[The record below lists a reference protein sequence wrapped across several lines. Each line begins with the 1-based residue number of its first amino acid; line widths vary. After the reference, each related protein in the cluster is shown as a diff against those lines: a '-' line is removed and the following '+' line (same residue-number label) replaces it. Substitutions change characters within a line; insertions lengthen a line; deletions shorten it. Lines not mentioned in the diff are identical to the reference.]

1 MINIEKLLN
10 NYNDIPDLKVRKIKY
25 KLDYVYILYIE
36 TICSSTQINDFIL
49 KNITNPNKD
58 RKIENLLAT
67 PNFQKINLKDID
79 TYLFSGFSILIYKN
93 EIYSLETKA
102 DLDRSINTPEIE
114 HDLYGAKDSL
124 IENYQK
130 NIGLIKRRIKN
141 KNLKIKEY
149 TLGRYTKT
157 KTGLLYIGNITKE
170 EYVINCDKIL
180 SNIDVDGIIDA
191 GELKQYIIKEKSTFF
206 PAIKLTEKPNTIVHA
221 LLSGKIVIVVDTCP
235 FAIIIP
241 AVLADFIN
249 PISDKYLYS
258 NNVNFLKILRLASL
272 FITILTPA
280 IYVAIADFN
289 QEAIPSKLLISFIT
303 QREGVPFP
311 TTIEALIMLL
321 ICELLRESD
330 LRFPTNYGSAISILG
345 ALIIGQAAVDASIV
359 SPIMIIIISL
369 TFISSMVFNNVEI
382 SNALRKW
389 RFITLFIASFYGIYG
404 VFISFILLIIN
415 LSSIYSFD
423 LSYTFPIAPFNFNYI
438 KDTLFSVKKKNN
450 KYRSKYL
457 TNNIRKQ
464 G

>member
-1 MINIEKLLN
+1 MININKLLE
-10 NYNDIPDLKVRKIKY
+10 NYKDIPDLKIRKIKY
-25 KLDYVYILYIE
+25 KLSYIYILYIE

-49 KNITNPNKD
+49 KNITNPNKYK
-58 RKIENLLAT
+58 KISNILAA
-67 PNFQKINLKDID
+67 PNLKNISMDEID
-79 TYLFSGFSILIYKN
+79 ENLFSGFSILIYNNKT
-93 EIYSLETKA
+93 YSLETKA
-102 DLDRSINTPEIE
+102 NLDRSIDTPQIE
-114 HDLYGAKDSL
+114 PDLYGAKDAL

-141 KNLKIKEY
+141 KDLKIKEY
-149 TLGRYTKT
+149 TLGKYTNT
-157 KTGLLYIGNITKE
+157 KTGILYIDSITKK
-170 EYVINCDKIL
+170 EYVTKCEEIL
-180 SNIDVDGIIDA
+180 KNIDIDGIIDS
-191 GELKQYIIKEKSTFF
+191 GQLKQFIVKEKNTFF

-221 LLSGKIVIVVDTCP
+221 LLSGKIIIIVDTCP
-235 FAIIIP
+235 FAIIMP

-249 PISDKYLYS
+249 PISDNYSYS
-258 NNVNFLKILRLASL
+258 NNINFLKILRLSCF

-280 IYVAIADFN
+280 LYVAIANFN

-369 TFISSMVFNNVEI
+369 TFISNMVFNNVEI
-382 SNALRKW
+382 SNSLRAW
-389 RFITLFIASFYGIYG
+389 RFISLFIASIYGMYG
-404 VFISFILLIIN
+404 VFIAFVLLIIN
-415 LSSIYSFD
+415 LSSIYSFG
-423 LSYTFPIAPFNFNYI
+423 LPYTFPIAPFNASYI
-438 KDTLFSVKKKNN
+438 KETLFSVKKRKN
-450 KYRSKYL
+450 KFRSKYL
-457 TNNIRKQ
+457 SNNIRKE

>member
-25 KLDYVYILYIE
+25 KLNYIYILYIE

-114 HDLYGAKDSL
+114 PDLYGAKDSL

-157 KTGLLYIGNITKE
+157 KTGLLYIDNITKE

-258 NNVNFLKILRLASL
+258 NNVNFLKILRLACL

-280 IYVAIADFN
+280 IYVAIANFN
-289 QEAIPSKLLISFIT
+289 QETIPSKLLISFIT

-369 TFISSMVFNNVEI
+369 TFISSMIFNNVEI
-382 SNALRKW
+382 SNALRTW
-389 RFITLFIASFYGIYG
+389 RFISLFIASFYGIYG

>member
-1 MINIEKLLN
+1 MININKLLE
-10 NYNDIPDLKVRKIKY
+10 NYKNIPDLKIRKIKY
-25 KLDYVYILYIE
+25 KLSHIYILYIE

-49 KNITNPNKD
+49 KNITNPNKYK
-58 RKIENLLAT
+58 KINNILAT
-67 PNFQKINLKDID
+67 PNLKIINQNEID
-79 TYLFSGFSILIYKN
+79 ENLFSGFSILIYKN
-93 EIYSLETKA
+93 KIYSLETKA

-114 HDLYGAKDSL
+114 PDLYGAKDAL

-141 KNLKIKEY
+141 KDLKIKEY
-149 TLGRYTKT
+149 TIGKYTNT
-157 KTGLLYIGNITKE
+157 KTGILYIDSITKI
-170 EYVINCDKIL
+170 EYVKKCEEIIKNINI
-180 SNIDVDGIIDA
+180 DGIIDS
-191 GELKQYIIKEKSTFF
+191 GQLKQFIVKEKNTFF

-221 LLSGKIVIVVDTCP
+221 LLSGKIVVIVDTCP
-235 FAIIIP
+235 FAIIMP

-249 PISDKYLYS
+249 PISDNYSYS
-258 NNVNFLKILRLASL
+258 NNINFLKILRLSCF

-280 IYVAIADFN
+280 LYVAIANFN

-382 SNALRKW
+382 ANSLRTW
-389 RFITLFIASFYGIYG
+389 RFISLFIASIYGMYGI
-404 VFISFILLIIN
+404 FIAFVLLIIN
-415 LSSIYSFD
+415 LSSIYSFG
-423 LSYTFPIAPFNFNYI
+423 LSYTFPIAPFSINYI
-438 KDTLFSVKKKNN
+438 KETLFSVKKKYN
-450 KYRSKYL
+450 KKRSKYL
-457 TNNIRKQ
+457 TNNIRKE